1 MALQYYLY
9 TKTKRRLLLL
19 EELVAKDQ
27 EGSGEPTTEENNEK
41 CSQPVPVA
49 NLEWQVLKQKRQIL
63 LCDGQRLNNNVFR
76 QI

>member
-1 MALQYYLY
+1 M
-9 TKTKRRLLLL
+9 
-19 EELVAKDQ
+19 AKDQ